1 MSAVA
6 FITVYLNLLN
16 DIRSEVSKTKLKMS
30 FGTEIHLRMRNVLI
44 EITEMAL
51 QLSAESVK

>member
-1 MSAVA
+1 MSAVV

-16 DIRSEVSKTKLKMS
+16 DIRSEVSKTKLKMN
-30 FGTEIHLRMRNVLI
+30 FGTEIRLRMHNVLI

-51 QLSAESVK
+51 QFSTESVK